1 MSSSVLLDDIG
12 ATNARLVLVANGNLN
27 AISSFEVAK
36 FGQYARATEPTV
48 ITLSCDG
55 TVKTNVENNDGQR
68 KTINKVGVVVDL
80 AAQTVS
86 FVGYVAHIENLDA
99 TAIFFGSGIDA
110 ATGDID
116 RASGVMSATT
126 MKGNLATSYELFC
139 KPVTRSASR
148 KTK

>member
-1 MSSSVLLDDIG
+1 M
-12 ATNARLVLVANGNLN
+12 
-27 AISSFEVAK
+27 
-36 FGQYARATEPTV
+36 

-55 TVKTNVENNDGQR
+55 TAKTNVGNNEGQR
-68 KTINKVGVVVDL
+68 KAINKVGVVVDL
-80 AAQTVS
+80 AEQTVS
-86 FVGYVAHIENLDA
+86 FVGYVAHIENLDT
-99 TAIFFGSGIDA
+99 TAIFFGSGTDA

-139 KPVTRSASR
+139 KPVTRSASG

>member
-1 MSSSVLLDDIG
+1 
-12 ATNARLVLVANGNLN
+12 LN
-27 AISSFEVAK
+27 AAPRRLTVNNITIILFLSLVMV
-36 FGQYARATEPTV
+36 GYAQATEPTI

-55 TVKTNVENNDGQR
+55 TVKTNVGNNKGQR
-68 KTINKVGVVVDL
+68 KTIDKVGVVVDL
-80 AAQTVS
+80 AEQTVS